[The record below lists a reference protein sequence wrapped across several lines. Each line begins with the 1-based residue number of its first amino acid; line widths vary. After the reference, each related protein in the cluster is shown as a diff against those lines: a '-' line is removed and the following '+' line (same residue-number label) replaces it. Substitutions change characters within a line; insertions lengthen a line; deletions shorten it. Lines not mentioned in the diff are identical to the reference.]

1 MGNLPAES
9 IKRRV
14 EDLIGIVDWVAGI
27 WHSKNWVRKL
37 VLVDVL
43 LFIAFNPS
51 FPTVLRILPGSFIP
65 LHYELY
71 FWAVIGLFFVIALVI
86 GIRAKSA
93 QSALPELDKRSPIKG
108 LLPFDTADEAVFAGL
123 QRHNELIEC
132 QQAIIDHNFRLG
144 ILSADS
150 GNGKTSFLQAG
161 LLPALQKSDH
171 GCVYV
176 KLTELDPVISI
187 KQALASRL
195 PPDIPPDATLSEL
208 LRSAARSED
217 KEMGPFVL
225 LLDQFEQFFVH
236 QKRRKDREPL
246 IRQLSEWYNRNYAS
260 PVKLLISI
268 RSDFH
273 GRLNELQ
280 KAMGHSLGPHQIF
293 TLEKFAPEQAADVFR
308 VLAESAQLECD
319 RSFIEEM
326 TAQELAASDDGY
338 ISPVDI
344 QILAWMIAR
353 QSTGE
358 ERAFTRSAF
367 QKLGGV
373 EGLLE
378 RFLTRALDA
387 RETPPRRQAAT
398 KVLLALTDLER
409 NTRAGMRTLDDLRHN
424 LGGAL
429 SDSELREAVEW
440 LTRGDVRLAALV
452 KRDDVEGYELAHER
466 LIPALRRIANKELT
480 EADRANLLI
489 DRRTNEWQGNNR
501 NKRYLFSWREL
512 RLISKQTPFLQ
523 SGQNRNVKRALI
535 ATSKKRLRDR
545 FVLATLPFLLFMTA
559 ALIWY
564 SQWGQL
570 QLIKW
575 DVTRLSKDV
584 TNVDA
589 LSQVAKAYSVMAQF
603 SRAQEVAEMF
613 SRERDKISVLIEIAK
628 VMAKI
633 GTKQQAIELLKQA
646 QGAAENIVIEDDR
659 ASAFGEVARAMVE
672 IAAEQRDQELL
683 KQAQGVAEKISDE
696 DSKASV
702 LIEIAKVMAEIGT
715 KLQTIEL
722 LKQAQG
728 VAEKISDEDSK
739 ASVLFGIVKVM
750 GEIGA
755 EQRDQELLKQ
765 AQGVAEKIS
774 DEDSKASALGEIA
787 KVMAEIG
794 AKQQDQEL
802 LKQAQGVAEKI
813 SDEDSKASA
822 LGEIAKVMAEIG
834 AKQQD
839 QELLKQAQGIAEKIS
854 YKRANV
860 DARAKIAEV
869 MAEIGAKQQA
879 VELLRQAQGIA
890 EEISGEE
897 SRAAALEEIAKV
909 MTEIGAKQRDQELLK
924 QAQGI
929 AEKISD
935 ESKAAALG
943 EIAKVM
949 AEIGAKQQAI
959 ELVRQAQGLEEE
971 FGDEDRRAFPFE
983 EITKAMTEIGAKQWS
998 IELLKQAQRS
1008 AEKDLTED
1016 YRVNTLSEIA
1026 KVMAEIGAKQ
1036 QAIEL
1041 LKQALRFAVKI
1052 SNVNNGAESLKEIAK
1067 VVAAIGDFHLA
1078 RAVASKQ
1085 VNKVEEVDTLALI
1098 LETWARSKDPRLAEK
1113 ARDSRAHRVGK
1124 D

>member
-161 LLPALQKSDH
+161 LLPTLQKSDH

-280 KAMGHSLGPHQIF
+280 KAMGYSLGPHQIF

-480 EADRANLLI
+480 EADRANLLL

-802 LKQAQGVAEKI
+802 LKQAQG
-813 SDEDSKASA
+813 
-822 LGEIAKVMAEIG
+822 
-834 AKQQD
+834 
-839 QELLKQAQGIAEKIS
+839 IAEKIS
-854 YKRANV
+854 
-860 DARAKIAEV
+860 E
-869 MAEIGAKQQA
+869 
-879 VELLRQAQGIA
+879 
-890 EEISGEE
+890 
-897 SRAAALEEIAKV
+897 
-909 MTEIGAKQRDQELLK
+909 
-924 QAQGI
+924 
-929 AEKISD
+929 

-998 IELLKQAQRS
+998 IELLKQAQGVAEKISDEESRLSALEETAKAMAEIGAKQEAIELLKQAQGS

>member
-14 EDLIGIVDWVAGI
+14 EDLIGIVDWVAEI

-280 KAMGHSLGPHQIF
+280 KAMGYSLGPHQIF

-440 LTRGDVRLAALV
+440 LTRGGVRLAALV

-834 AKQQD
+834 AKQ
-839 QELLKQAQGIAEKIS
+839 
-854 YKRANV
+854 
-860 DARAKIAEV
+860 
-869 MAEIGAKQQA
+869 
-879 VELLRQAQGIA
+879 
-890 EEISGEE
+890 
-897 SRAAALEEIAKV
+897 
-909 MTEIGAKQRDQELLK
+909 RDQELLK

-998 IELLKQAQRS
+998 IELLKQAQGVAEKISDEESRLSALEETAKAMAEIGAKQEAIELLKQAQGS